1 MSSGDPR
8 VTRPGGLP
16 RSGPRQLDR
25 RAWVSLGA
33 AGLLGWGV
41 SAWLRRQGAPPQR
54 LGETPV
60 FRQVVDDPGSPRI
73 GSASADVA
81 VVVFTDYQCPICRR
95 TDAALGRLL
104 AQDPRAAV
112 IYKDW
117 PILGEASRAAAEVA
131 LAAARQGRYAEVHA
145 ALMASRGALS
155 ADKIRGAAV
164 SAGVDWSRL
173 EADRRREAAQIE
185 GQLGRHALQ
194 AFALG
199 LEGTPA
205 YLVGRQ
211 LVRGG
216 LDDGALRRLVKAARA
231 DRPRRGG

>member
-1 MSSGDPR
+1 MSSGEPR
-8 VTRPGGLP
+8 VTRPGGFP
-16 RSGPRQLDR
+16 RSGPQKLDR
-25 RAWVSLGA
+25 RAWLGLGA
-33 AGLLGWGV
+33 AGLLGWSV
-41 SAWLRRQGAPPQR
+41 AAWLQRQGARPQR
-54 LGETPV
+54 LGDTPV

-73 GSASADVA
+73 GPTSADVT

-95 TDAALGRLL
+95 TDAALDRLL

-117 PILGEASRAAAEVA
+117 PILGETSRAAARVS
-131 LAAARQGRYAEVHA
+131 LAAARQGRYAKVHA

-155 ADKIRGAAV
+155 ADTIRGAVV

-185 GQLGRHALQ
+185 VQLGRNALQ

-216 LDDGALRRLVKAARA
+216 LDDGALHRLVKAARA
-231 DRPRRGG
+231 DAP